1 MKTQKRSKSSKI
13 KDTSIVRDKTIS
25 KASKDKSKTSQIE
38 ADKSIKDESVLDNS
52 AERPADVTI
61 KDKVPDAVNDIPDT
75 TEIDDSK
82 LLQDN
87 IKKPEIAGM

>member
-1 MKTQKRSKSSKI
+1 M
-13 KDTSIVRDKTIS
+13 
-25 KASKDKSKTSQIE
+25 
-38 ADKSIKDESVLDNS
+38 
-52 AERPADVTI
+52 TI